1 MITLIFILGY
11 LTMVLNEGFVILRHL
26 SKKMAKKREK
36 LIKKYGKK
44 WQIFHSA
51 MDIVWVSF
59 VSIGII
65 FSEYRWFF
73 LGLVLGFWLIVL
85 VVVYLPKLFK
95 MRAKFRPDEE

>member
-65 FSEYRWFF
+65 FSEYRMFF
-73 LGLVLGFWLIVL
+73 LGLVLGFWIIVF
-85 VVVYLPKLFK
+85 VVVYLPKLLK